1 MTSAPKRFVMLSA
14 AVLAAAGLA
23 ACSSSTTSKPAATS
37 STAPQSGGTLHIV
50 SASGPDHI
58 DTVSAY
64 YTVDYQLEHAYARQL
79 VAYPTVPAATTASAG
94 WTTDT
99 TPVADVATAVPTVAN
114 GGVTDSGTL
123 YTFHIRPGVDW
134 DSTPVR
140 QVTSQDFLR
149 EFKAFCNPVSPV
161 GNPTYFYAA
170 IVGMQ
175 AFCNAETAF
184 FAIKSNAPTAA
195 NIANYQNTH
204 NISGITTPDS
214 MTIQF
219 KLTSAISDFL
229 YMMAM
234 PFDSARPVEYDA
246 YVPNSLQLD
255 QHTLSDGPYQISS
268 YIPGKSITL
277 MRNPAWKQSTD
288 PLRHDYVNEIVDTLG
303 VTSAQTQ
310 LSDLQAGTQD
320 VIDSD
325 TPINPASIPSLVA
338 SKASN
343 FQIWPDS
350 DLFPYVVFNLRSPD
364 AGGAAGKLLVRQAVE
379 YGLDKAAAVKAI
391 GGPSVAQVTN
401 TVIPPGNVGYQDYN
415 LYPDDSGQGNIAMCK
430 TDLAKAGY
438 PHGVSLTYMYENDSS
453 DTRIFTAIQASLAPC
468 GITLVSKPEPGS
480 SIFVDLGNA
489 PENNKA
495 GQWDL
500 GQAIWFPD
508 WFGNNGRTVIQALFQ
523 GPNCVINTVND
534 GCYDNATV
542 NSLITQAENA
552 TSLTAAGN
560 FWHQADEQIMSDAAI
575 VPIMSQDTAV
585 YSSARIRGIA
595 SNGQT
600 YPTAIFA
607 PNIGAPD
614 ITALWIAGG

>member
-58 DTVSAY
+58 DTVPAY
-64 YTVDYQLEHAYARQL
+64 YTVDYQLERAYTRQL
-79 VAYPTVPAATTASAG
+79 VAYPTIPAPTTSSAG
-94 WTTDT
+94 WTADT
-99 TPVADVATAVPTVAN
+99 TPVADVATGVPTAAN

-123 YTFHIRPGVDW
+123 YTFHIKPGVDW

-255 QHTLSDGPYQISS
+255 THTLSDGPYQISS

-288 PLRHDYVNEIVDTLG
+288 SLRHDYVSSIVVTEG
-303 VTSAQTQ
+303 VTSAETQ
-310 LSDLQAGTQD
+310 LSDMEAGTED
-320 VIDSD
+320 LPMD
-325 TPINPASIPSLVA
+325 TPLNPASIPSLLA
-338 SKASN
+338 SGDSN
-343 FQIWPDS
+343 FHVWPWS
-350 DLFPYVVFNLRSPD
+350 TTYPYIVFNLRSPD
-364 AGGAAGKLLVRQAVE
+364 ASGAAGKLLVRQAIE
-379 YGLDKAAAVKAI
+379 YGVDKSAAVKAI
-391 GGPSVAQVTN
+391 GGPAVATVIN
-401 TVIPPGNVGYQDYN
+401 TVIPPGNLGYQPYN

-438 PHGVSLTYMYENDSS
+438 PHGLSLLYEYQNDSS

-468 GITLVSKPEPGS
+468 GITLNGKPEPGS
-480 SIFVDLGNA
+480 SFFVDLGNA
-489 PENNKA
+489 PENNKPN
-495 GQWDL
+495 QWDL
-500 GQAIWFPD
+500 GQAAWVPD
-508 WFGNNGRTVIQALFQ
+508 WYGNNGRTVIQALFQ

-534 GCYDNATV
+534 GCYDNAHV
-542 NSLITQAENA
+542 NSLIQQAEA
-552 TSLTAAGN
+552 SSSLSTAGG

-575 VPIMSQDTAV
+575 VPLMSQNFPEFA
-585 YSSARIRGIA
+585 SSRVRGA
-595 SNGQT
+595 GG
-600 YPTAIFA
+600 YATAIWA
-607 PNIGAPD
+607 PNIGEAD
-614 ITALWIAGG
+614 ITNLWLAGS